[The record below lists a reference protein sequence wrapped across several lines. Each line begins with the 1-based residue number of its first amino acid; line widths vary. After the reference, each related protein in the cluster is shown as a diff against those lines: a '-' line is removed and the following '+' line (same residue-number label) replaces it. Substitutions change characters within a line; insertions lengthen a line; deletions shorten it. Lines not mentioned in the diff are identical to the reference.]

1 MYGCRHYSS
10 AAYAM
15 TGPQGGK
22 IFEYRIRQLNEA
34 DGIVDITSLNDDGRK
49 GWELVQVTRTWAWMK
64 REVLN
69 K

>member
-1 MYGCRHYSS
+1 
-10 AAYAM
+10 M
-15 TGPQGGK
+15 TSPQGGK
-22 IFEYRIRQLNEA
+22 IFEYRIRQLNEEN
-34 DGIVDITSLNDDGRK
+34 GIVDIVSLNDDGRD

>member
-1 MYGCRHYSS
+1 
-10 AAYAM
+10 M

-49 GWELVQVTRTWAWMK
+49 GWELVQVTRSWAWMK